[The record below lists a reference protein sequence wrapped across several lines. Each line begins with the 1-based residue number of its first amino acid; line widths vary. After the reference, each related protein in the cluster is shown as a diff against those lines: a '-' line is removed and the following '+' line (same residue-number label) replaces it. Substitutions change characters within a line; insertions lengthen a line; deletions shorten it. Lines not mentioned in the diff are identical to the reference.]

1 MMLYDEQVFAI
12 LKAAKY
18 LYKKIKG
25 FTSDDFKNWAQTIME
40 DLLTNLVVDNNDK
53 LLMNYDRLLTIKA
66 NLTSPNARTRDYL
79 EHIDAINY
87 IIELLRPV
95 IY

>member
-1 MMLYDEQVFAI
+1 MLYDEQVFAV
-12 LKAAKY
+12 LKAARY
-18 LYKKIKG
+18 LFKKIKG
-25 FTSDDFKNWAQTIME
+25 FASEDFQNWAQTIME
-40 DLLTNLVVDNNDK
+40 DLLTDLVSDNSDK
-53 LLMNYDRLLTIKA
+53 LLMTYDALLTIKA
-66 NLTSPNARTRDYL
+66 NLTNPNARTRDYL